1 MIRSPSTRSSICDKG
16 SIAECM
22 AEEDGEEFEWWWWW
36 WWWWWKKRE
45 EDGGGEGSRKWGLV
59 YLALGGWAAQV
70 NRIGKMGM
78 GMRMEMG
85 RDSGG

>member
-1 MIRSPSTRSSICDKG
+1 
-16 SIAECM
+16 M
-22 AEEDGEEFEWWWWW
+22 AEEDGEEFEW

-70 NRIGKMGM
+70 I
-78 GMRMEMG
+78 ELG
-85 RDSGG
+85 RWEWEWEWEWVGIRVGRVKKKYIYIL